1 MLYCSNSLSDIT
13 TIFNFLC
20 TQELK
25 NWKITDSHILAHF
38 NCSKCVYIL
47 KIYFLGNA
55 LVCFKFLASSF
66 SLLRP
71 SDYFTNSIQITK
83 HIKKIS
89 FFFLN
94 SFVIIWKYSIWLISF
109 WKSFDQLF
117 QVLWTN
123 EWTYSILPNHYQFFF
138 PPFFLHFKCFL

>member
-1 MLYCSNSLSDIT
+1 MTISLKCLQHTPSETVPKEKKYLAQFTQFVIQNTKAQYIKYFMLYCSNSLSDIT
-13 TIFNFLC
+13 TIFDFLC

-89 FFFLN
+89 YFFFLN
-94 SFVIIWKYSIWLISF
+94 SFVIIWKYSI
-109 WKSFDQLF
+109 
-117 QVLWTN
+117 
-123 EWTYSILPNHYQFFF
+123 
-138 PPFFLHFKCFL
+138 